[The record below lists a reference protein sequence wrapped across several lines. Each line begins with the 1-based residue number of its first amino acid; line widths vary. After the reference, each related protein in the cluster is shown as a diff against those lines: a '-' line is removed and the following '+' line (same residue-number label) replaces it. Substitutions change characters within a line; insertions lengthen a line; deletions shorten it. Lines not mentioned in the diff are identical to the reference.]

1 MIRLRQMPTGCAFSV
16 GISEGRWR
24 ADVSVQRCL
33 QRRRNGGV
41 AVKQVLPVQRDT
53 TTMALLGEFQSGRV
67 DGQRVATVGNLKF
80 AAQGFVERGHVCNSE
95 APGVAVWETLAD
107 RCEAQVCGGTHTC
120 IAKKSH
126 PLGAG
131 RCIIGLRPEKAAM
144 SFDLL
149 PLPAAGLASAQI
161 PPLGD
166 PEHQPPGPARP
177 GSPDPI
183 RPEPLGPTPPNQP
196 PLDPPP
202 EPGQSVP
209 RALRSRRHRGS
220 FRYR

>member
-1 MIRLRQMPTGCAFSV
+1 
-16 GISEGRWR
+16 
-24 ADVSVQRCL
+24 
-33 QRRRNGGV
+33 
-41 AVKQVLPVQRDT
+41 
-53 TTMALLGEFQSGRV
+53 MALLGEFQSGGV
-67 DGQRVATVGNLKF
+67 DGQRVAAVGDEKF
-80 AAQGFVERGHVCNSE
+80 AAHGFVERGHVCMFRS
-95 APGVAVWETLAD
+95 AVVAVPEKLAD
-107 RCEAQVCGGTHTC
+107 RCEAGVCGGAHVC

-131 RCIIGLRPEKAAM
+131 RATIGLRPEKTAM

-149 PLPAAGLASAQI
+149 PLPAAGLASAQM

-209 RALRSRRHRGS
+209 RALRSRRQQAS